1 MQREAAMAFWLY
13 KSEPDVFSWDDLVKA
28 GKAGT
33 EWTGVRNY
41 SARNF
46 MRAMKKGDRGFYY
59 HSGGDKA
66 VVGIVEVVKE
76 AHPDSTDDSGQWDCV
91 DIRAIEKLPRAVT
104 LAEVKADKRLAEMAL
119 VRLGRLSVQ
128 PVTEAEWKAVSKMG
142 GL

>member
-1 MQREAAMAFWLY
+1 MAFWLY